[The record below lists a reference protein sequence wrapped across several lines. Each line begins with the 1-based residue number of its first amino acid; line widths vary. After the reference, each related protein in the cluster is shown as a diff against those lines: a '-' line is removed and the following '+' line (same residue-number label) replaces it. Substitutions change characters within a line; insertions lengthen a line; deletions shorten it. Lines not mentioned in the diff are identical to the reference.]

1 MQFPYP
7 ADKLHDRGRIAP
19 KSVHS
24 PYCVGGGFLF
34 ADRDLRGFQVSEQVK
49 TERNVEASVLPETQV
64 GPSGVF
70 KNAGSGFLR
79 LQSDERLVALT
90 RRGNE
95 GAFETLVTRYRARL
109 QAFIRH
115 MVGSTE
121 DAEDIL
127 QDVFV
132 AAHKA
137 MLADDRSINVRPW
150 LYRIAR
156 NRSLNHLRRPKATG
170 VDSMDIYE
178 GGAAVATAD
187 RVHDKLELEELIG
200 DVKSLPET
208 QRTALLLREMG
219 QLSYDQ
225 IAVAMD
231 TSVPSVKSLLVR
243 ARVSLAEASEARKMT
258 CDEVRI
264 ELAAE
269 AEGIQ
274 KITAPAKRHVQGCE
288 RCRSFKRELAVNDR
302 KLALLAPIGLLAVV
316 KHAVALKLL
325 GVSGGLSALG
335 IGGGSGGA
343 SAGAGAGAAGAGA
356 AGAAMAGAGATG
368 VGAGAGAGLGMG
380 AIAGSAAA
388 GLATVAIAVGGVAQV
403 ANQTSTTADQAVR
416 PVTSAIAP
424 LVEEASP
431 RRAATASRRA
441 TSPASA
447 ARRKTKLADTKPT
460 TPVATTP
467 APVDVTTPVAA
478 PDPPKPV
485 TPVID
490 EETSAVVLDPVEQQ
504 PPPPDPTAP
513 GGPTGGTSGD
523 ASSGDGAS
531 GASSEIGQAES
542 QLAP

>member
-1 MQFPYP
+1 
-7 ADKLHDRGRIAP
+7 
-19 KSVHS
+19 
-24 PYCVGGGFLF
+24 
-34 ADRDLRGFQVSEQVK
+34 VSEQVK
-49 TERNVEASVLPETQV
+49 TERNVEASVLPETQT
-64 GPSGVF
+64 GPAGVF
-70 KNAGSGFLR
+70 KNAGGGFMR

-95 GAFETLVTRYRARL
+95 GAFETLVTRYRTRL

-127 QDVFV
+127 QEVFV

-137 MLADDRSINVRPW
+137 MLADDRDINVRPW

-274 KITAPAKRHVQGCE
+274 KVSAPAKRHVQGCE
-288 RCRSFKRELAVNDR
+288 RCRSFKRELAVNNR
-302 KLALLAPIGLLAVV
+302 KLALIAPIGLLAMA

-325 GVSGGLSALG
+325 GVSGAFSAIG
-335 IGGGSGGA
+335 IGGGSSGA

-356 AGAAMAGAGATG
+356 AGAAVAGAGATT

-403 ANQTSTTADQAVR
+403 ANESTTSSAGDAVR
-416 PVTSAIAP
+416 PVTSAIVP
-424 LVEEASP
+424 LVEEESP

-441 TSPASA
+441 ARPAA
-447 ARRKTKLADTKPT
+447 AKRRKTELADTRPT
-460 TPVATTP
+460 TPVAATP
-467 APVDVTTPVAA
+467 TPVDVTTPVAA
-478 PDPPKPV
+478 PDPPKPA

-513 GGPTGGTSGD
+513 SGPTGGTS
-523 ASSGDGAS
+523 SGDGAS
-531 GASSEIGQAES
+531 EGASGEIGDVVVE
-542 QLAP
+542 LAP

>member
-1 MQFPYP
+1 M
-7 ADKLHDRGRIAP
+7 
-19 KSVHS
+19 
-24 PYCVGGGFLF
+24 
-34 ADRDLRGFQVSEQVK
+34 
-49 TERNVEASVLPETQV
+49 
-64 GPSGVF
+64 
-70 KNAGSGFLR
+70 R

-95 GAFETLVTRYRARL
+95 SAFETLVTRYRARL

-127 QDVFV
+127 QEVFV

-137 MLADDRSINVRPW
+137 MLADDRPINVRPW

-225 IAVAMD
+225 IAVAME

-274 KITAPAKRHVQGCE
+274 KISAPGKRHVQGCE
-288 RCRSFKRELAVNDR
+288 RCRGFKKELAVNNR
-302 KLALLAPIGLLAVV
+302 KLAMIAPIGLLALA
-316 KHAVALKLL
+316 KHAFALKLL
-325 GVSGGLSALG
+325 GVSGGFSALG
-335 IGGGSGGA
+335 IGGSSSG
-343 SAGAGAGAAGAGA
+343 AGAAGAAGAGA
-356 AGAAMAGAGATG
+356 AAAGAGAAG
-368 VGAGAGAGLGMG
+368 VGTAATAGTGLGMG
-380 AIAGSAAA
+380 AIVGSTAA

-403 ANQTSTTADQAVR
+403 ASDEKGSASEGVR
-416 PVTSAIAP
+416 PVTAAIAP
-424 LVEEASP
+424 SIEDAESD
-431 RRAATASRRA
+431 RRA
-441 TSPASA
+441 TRASRSVPPLADA
-447 ARRKTKLADTKPT
+447 ARKTKLADTKPT
-460 TPVATTP
+460 EPVAVTPPPADDVTAPVAEPEP
-467 APVDVTTPVAA
+467 APA
-478 PDPPKPV
+478 PEPP
-485 TPVID
+485 PVID
-490 EETSAVVLDPVEQQ
+490 EETSAVVLDPTTPGPSEPVA
-504 PPPPDPTAP
+504 PPATPPANE
-513 GGPTGGTSGD
+513 GPTGGTSQ
-523 ASSGDGAS
+523 SGEDDGAS
-531 GASSEIGQAES
+531 AEIGGAGGEFAE
-542 QLAP
+542 